1 MKLNY
6 PQKESGLYILS
17 REDIEN
23 IAKDVLKEFFPQ
35 NLILPKPLDTAEL
48 LEDRLGLTVKQKY
61 IGTLSSAVL
70 GLIVMGDEVEIPSY
84 DEMYKPTVL
93 WETYGTVLINKH
105 LCVRENTARRRYT
118 ETHEGAHFIL
128 HGEYFMKAANS
139 AANRKNNSR
148 KFIACRKVELYGQK
162 TNNDSDWM
170 EWQADSLAA
179 ALLMPGNV
187 FCSFARSVMRK
198 YGITGRHIVNNF
210 YVNKGKVRDIISDI
224 ARAFNVSYRAA
235 QIRMLHLGLITED

>member
-23 IAKDVLKEFFPQ
+23 IAEDVLKEFFPQ

-61 IGTLSSAVL
+61 IGTLNSAVL
-70 GLIVMGDEVEIPSY
+70 GLIVMSDEVEIPSY

-93 WETYGTVLINKH
+93 RETYGTVLINKH

-128 HGEYFMKAANS
+128 HGEYFKTAANS

-148 KFIACRKVELYGQK
+148 EFIACRKVELYGQK

-235 QIRMLHLGLITED
+235 QIRMLHLGLITKG

>member
-23 IAKDVLKEFFPQ
+23 IAEDVLKEFFPQ

-70 GLIVMGDEVEIPSY
+70 GLIVMSDEVEIPSY

-93 WETYGTVLINKH
+93 QETYGTVLINKH

-128 HGEYFMKAANS
+128 HGEYFKTAANS
-139 AANRKNNSR
+139 LKRFFLVVAGENKS
-148 KFIACRKVELYGQK
+148 GQYHDLFRAEIFSSIQVLGHFAQRIL
-162 TNNDSDWM
+162 T
-170 EWQADSLAA
+170 
-179 ALLMPGNV
+179 AL
-187 FCSFARSVMRK
+187 MRQVIEAV
-198 YGITGRHIVNNF
+198 Y
-210 YVNKGKVRDIISDI
+210 
-224 ARAFNVSYRAA
+224 
-235 QIRMLHLGLITED
+235 

>member
-23 IAKDVLKEFFPQ
+23 IAEDVLKEFFSQ

-70 GLIVMGDEVEIPSY
+70 GLIVMSDEVEIPSY

-93 WETYGTVLINKH
+93 RETYGTVLINKH

-128 HGEYFMKAANS
+128 HGEYFKTAANS

-148 KFIACRKVELYGQK
+148 EFIACRKVELYGQK
-162 TNNDSDWM
+162 
-170 EWQADSLAA
+170 
-179 ALLMPGNV
+179 
-187 FCSFARSVMRK
+187 
-198 YGITGRHIVNNF
+198 
-210 YVNKGKVRDIISDI
+210 NK
-224 ARAFNVSYRAA
+224 
-235 QIRMLHLGLITED
+235 

>member
-23 IAKDVLKEFFPQ
+23 IAEDVLKEFFPQ

-61 IGTLSSAVL
+61 IATLSSAVL
-70 GLIVMGDEVEIPSY
+70 GLIVMSDEVEIPSY

-93 WETYGTVLINKH
+93 QETYGTVLINKH

-118 ETHEGAHFIL
+118 ETHEGANFIL
-128 HGEYFMKAANS
+128 HGEYFKTAANS

-148 KFIACRKVELYGQK
+148 EFIACRKVELYGQK

-235 QIRMLHLGLITED
+235 QIRMLHLGLITKG

>member
-17 REDIEN
+17 MEDIEN
-23 IAKDVLKEFFPQ
+23 IAEDVLKEFFPQ

-61 IGTLSSAVL
+61 IGTLNSAVL
-70 GLIVMGDEVEIPSY
+70 GLIVMSDEVEIPSY

-93 WETYGTVLINKH
+93 QETYGTVLINKH

-148 KFIACRKVELYGQK
+148 EFIACRKVELYGQK

-235 QIRMLHLGLITED
+235 QIRMLHLGLITKG

>member
-6 PQKESGLYILS
+6 PQRESGLYILS

-23 IAKDVLKEFFPQ
+23 IAEDVLKEFFPQ
-35 NLILPKPLDTAEL
+35 NLILPKSLDTAEL

-61 IGTLSSAVL
+61 IGALSSAVL
-70 GLIVMGDEVEIPSY
+70 GLIVMSDEVEIPSY

-93 WETYGTVLINKH
+93 RETYGTVLINKH

-148 KFIACRKVELYGQK
+148 EFIACRKVELYGQK

-179 ALLMPGNV
+179 ALLMPRNV

-224 ARAFNVSYRAA
+224 AEAFNVSYRAA
-235 QIRMLHLGLITED
+235 QIRMLHLGLITER

>member
-23 IAKDVLKEFFPQ
+23 IAEDVLKEFFPQ

-61 IGTLSSAVL
+61 IGTLNSAVL
-70 GLIVMGDEVEIPSY
+70 GLIVMSDEVEIPSY

-93 WETYGTVLINKH
+93 QETYGTVLINKH

-128 HGEYFMKAANS
+128 HGEYFKTTANS

-148 KFIACRKVELYGQK
+148 EFIACRKVELYGQK

-235 QIRMLHLGLITED
+235 QIRMLHLGLITEG

>member
-23 IAKDVLKEFFPQ
+23 IAEDVLKKFFPQ
-35 NLILPKPLDTAEL
+35 NLILPKPLDTAEF

-70 GLIVMGDEVEIPSY
+70 GLIVMSDEVEIPSY

-93 WETYGTVLINKH
+93 RETYGTVLINKH

-148 KFIACRKVELYGQK
+148 EFIACRKVELYGQK

-179 ALLMPGNV
+179 ALLMTGNV